1 MQRLWWATALTLRP
15 PVGFQWFH
23 WKHQSLHLAVH
34 QQLIKA
40 SWHLLTFD
48 HLDNAL
54 STVCILTM
62 VSNFLFA
69 HLSVCEVLSPSRTAA
84 RCGELKL
91 AALFACTGQ
100 FSRQDTQQAKH
111 TQYIYIYI
119 QVHPSIHV
127 QTHQPIQQYI
137 NQYIIHII
145 TLNCSLLIDR
155 W

>member
-91 AALFACTGQ
+91 AARFACTGQ

-111 TQYIYIYI
+111 TQYIYIY
-119 QVHPSIHV
+119 PSASKYTRPNTSTNPAIH
-127 QTHQPIQQYI
+127 QSIYHTYYNIK
-137 NQYIIHII
+137 
-145 TLNCSLLIDR
+145 L
-155 W
+155 